1 MTHIWRGIART
12 VPALIA
18 AGIALSV
25 AGCGSAS
32 QSGSPEPVAQQQRSA
47 PEGSGHGLC
56 LDVNSALARSAV
68 SRLGAAPIGAW
79 SVGTASNASIEAGCA
94 GVLSWMTVNT
104 TTNHPYTHI
113 LFFTNGT
120 YLGTATSEPYMYTMV
135 EEKNRNTIA
144 ATYHW
149 LNDTDPMCCPQG
161 GPSVVT
167 YTLNGTT
174 VTANGQFPPH
184 T

>member
-1 MTHIWRGIART
+1 MWRGFART
-12 VPALIA
+12 VPALLA
-18 AGIALSV
+18 AGIALSA
-25 AGCGSAS
+25 AGCGSTS
-32 QSGSPEPVAQQQRSA
+32 QAGSPNPEPVAQQQRQA

-56 LDVNSALARSAV
+56 LDVNSALAQSAV
-68 SRLGAAPIGAW
+68 SRLGAAPIGSW
-79 SVGTASNASIEAGCA
+79 SVGQASDASVDAGCA

-104 TTNHPYTHI
+104 DTNHPYTHI

-135 EEKNRNTIA
+135 AEQNRGSVA

-149 LNDTDPMCCPQG
+149 LNNSDPMCCPQG

-167 YTLNGTT
+167 FTLNGGK